1 MLKSEKY
8 QNILKARLKRMSSST
23 ELWKDTLSIVERF
36 YKYNFVESVLIGLQK
51 PDATAC
57 AEIPTWQKAM
67 NRTVKYR
74 TEGITLVTLDGGAN
88 SRVRT
93 VYDVT
98 DTVPMNNGKKVKSP
112 YYWTVSEN
120 EEPRIYNV
128 LKTEYGVD
136 GIDLEEALT
145 KIVTALTKE
154 YIDDNKAD
162 IIESFNAS
170 ALSELD
176 DFAMMSKVE
185 KLVTESTLYT
195 ILKRC
200 GIDYDADFS
209 DLWNFDTAEALA
221 CAGEIVSTNAEAVLR
236 SIEKEVKRIKKEEYY
251 NDRRENDESD
261 RGRGGNLP
269 LGQENTDLDTGTG
282 RSSGSGD
289 REVRNTATQ
298 VSEGKSQG
306 ASQYND
312 SERNVGESSEGDR
325 RSLLQS
331 GGIIH
336 TEERRE
342 LRSNRGTA
350 DEQPDGMGG
359 ENEHSAEDGR
369 GNDTGTDLRIIV
381 QNYGYD
387 WDGMEYYETEKAL
400 EMWDIGC
407 PVFMLYPDNSE
418 HLVESREEI
427 ENFDGYFGVER
438 ADLKENK
445 KRETAE
451 VTSDEEAPAVSVLE
465 GAAEKEEVRHEV
477 APEPELVKFAEQFMY
492 VHKHSNFADEE
503 ISFISEGK
511 LSEDYSAEELA
522 KLISSPSERYWLQRR
537 FAAFVHKCEQRP
549 ELFTDSET
557 DIHKLLADFKSYND
571 SKTFIAYRKGAF
583 YEFKGDE
590 AIRVAE
596 LLDLMV
602 TYRDNEA
609 IVGIP
614 DNSYNEYY
622 YKLADKGYM
631 MWEYSVLH
639 EYKLPEIEPIIEG
652 EPTVTIGFS
661 EHPIF
666 YDYAELTMS
675 FKQADK
681 LFDELD
687 RQQQED
693 RQNEELRAGWYH
705 KTDFTVNYNI
715 DGEDIH
721 YEGRYDIGDGDGG
734 IYQHIKSHIEY
745 ISNDNVMKAHMEALG
760 EDEYNAFLE
769 RNEYAQNVMLPYLQQ
784 FSFTADR
791 KEEVRH
797 DVAPDTLPDLS
808 EEGIKSILL
817 AEKHLKNTKSDIVGF
832 FLKHK
837 DGTQRADYIK
847 SSYIKDTYIE
857 LLVGEERYG
866 YKAEDDG
873 FLMWEGAYLSRTA
886 ETKFSWRLVSELV
899 SGYIDSHEYYSLE
912 ELESQAEYID
922 IEPEKEVNHEQLS
935 FFDFDAEAYPT
946 AEYTVPVEAINPEHI
961 NNLLRCGAFIENN
974 SLQTI
979 VAFYKKTNKTDE
991 DLTRFVKSHFLSSYR
1006 GIKDTAIGFESMGS
1020 RLSAYFNE
1028 EGLTIKPGDTV
1039 FSVMGRS
1046 RFLDWKE
1053 VALRIKKMLEEGTY
1067 TEQAIIDSTREY
1079 EVKSIAYQLWEI
1091 WRERNSDE
1099 WTFELE
1105 NVDVTHTTSCL
1116 PRIEEKLLNDREW
1129 LEDIANTMKYYAQT
1143 WQMNKSIQRFN
1154 GYIYNPVT
1162 VAERLNDLLVKEN
1175 MFVASDSVPLP
1186 AQLYINTDHIEMYF
1200 RKHGHYE
1207 NGKQQIQDY
1216 FTTHVDKKA
1225 QASFIKGMYGNGGS
1239 MDGEFDFTG
1248 YGGKG
1253 ADFSLRINHQT
1264 FEKKTV
1270 SWNECAK
1277 IIYNSIKSDRY
1288 DKPVLFFSAAEKEEK
1303 LLAEAQKLINDYC
1316 HIEFQSDDDADYSD
1330 LSNVNVAYTNTED
1343 GVHEIQASINFI
1355 DYRIVTAVDDVV
1367 VRTVQYDNLADLV
1380 HNGLT
1385 ALDFDE
1391 LTAVSDEELSKI
1403 RHRVVSSEENAQPS
1417 EDYTSFIGK
1426 EFVLEGRKYKVT
1438 EINQDTTQLQDL
1450 TMLEEAR
1457 YPIFRS
1463 EHTSI
1468 IMPYLHNAQTNV
1480 IGHNDVVVQ
1489 NDDIILIDYVMP
1501 DDNYSTGGAKTRFKD
1516 NVEAIRLLKKLEAEN
1531 RLATEEEQ
1539 RVLAKYVGFGG
1550 LSAAFNEGN
1559 NAWANE
1565 FKELSSLLSPEE
1577 YESALA
1583 STLTAF
1589 YTNPTVIGAMYE
1601 GLARFGFDG
1610 GNILEPAMGTG
1621 NFFGCMP
1628 EAMRNNSHLHGVEL
1642 DSITGGIAKQLYQTA
1657 NISVM
1662 GYEKKALNDNFFDL
1676 AIGNVPFGQFKLN
1689 DRRYN
1694 RLNLNIHDYFF
1705 AKSLDKV
1712 RPGGYIAFITTSGT
1726 LDKNNSRFRQYLAE
1740 RAELVGAIRLPN
1752 NAFGDT
1758 EVTSDIIIL
1767 KKRDKI
1773 VVVNKENCNWLEIG
1787 HTADGVPVNR
1797 YFAEN
1802 PFMIM
1807 GEMKQGVEYSLYGN
1821 ADATA
1826 CVAPQGY
1833 DLVSHLHDAFMNM
1846 NDEYIPAQI
1855 NAEEGTD
1862 TSQVEIIPADDTVK
1876 NFSFAIINDKVYYR
1890 ENSLMQRVTK
1900 SEDRIKGLIGLNVQV
1915 RKLIEMQVDGYAEEQ
1930 LAEERKILH
1939 KLFDEFTKKFGYINS
1954 RSNAMAF
1961 DKDSSYFLLCSLEK
1975 YDKSEN
1981 KFIGKADI
1989 FYKNTVNPVVEITK
2003 TDTSLEALAVS
2014 IAEKAKVDIPF
2025 MSNLCGLSEE
2035 QVIADCIE
2043 AEAIYELPLSPGQKE
2058 EGVYVTA
2065 DEYLSGDIREKM
2077 AFAQIRLLMGEKKFE
2092 RNYKAL
2098 EAVLPKPLTATD
2110 ISVSL
2115 GVNWIDTD
2123 IYQQFMQETFHSHH
2137 RDIKISYTA
2146 YTGEFNIS
2154 HKSYDSF
2161 NPIVKSKFGTP
2172 RMNAYDI
2179 LEATL
2184 NMRTVEVRDRV
2195 EDEDGKVRYVKN
2207 PRETEKAQAAQELIK
2222 DTFQRWIF
2230 ADAER
2235 REYLVNKYNEMFNSY
2250 RVRDFDGTNLVLH
2263 GVNKDYSLY
2272 PHQRNAISRTIFGG
2286 NTLLAHVVGAGKT
2299 FEMVASAMESKY
2311 LGICNKSM
2319 ICVPKHIVGQFAN
2332 EFMALYPTANILVVT
2347 EKDFQLKNRKLFC
2360 SKIATG
2366 DYDAVIIGHSQLV
2379 KIPLSTARQIDYLRR
2394 EIEEITTAIS
2404 SVDADEKQSY
2414 SVKQMEKVKKNLQE
2428 KLNRLLDT
2436 RQDDVVTFEELGID
2450 RLYVDEAHL
2459 FKNLY
2464 FHSKMSNV
2472 AGLSTTE
2479 AQKSTDLYFKCKY
2492 LDELTG
2498 GKGVVFATGTPVSN
2512 SMVELYTMQKYLQP
2526 HALERL
2532 GFEHFDAWA
2541 ANFAD
2546 ITTAM
2551 ELAPEGTGYRLKTRF
2566 SRFKNLPELMTMFK
2580 GVADIKLA
2588 DDLNLDVPEAEFIN
2602 VCAEP
2607 TREQKELIKILAE
2620 RATAIRNG
2628 LVDPSDDNMLKITN
2642 DGRMIGLDQR
2652 LINPLLPDDESSK
2665 VNLCVAKVYEIWQST
2680 ADKKLTQM
2688 IFCDFSTPTTTK
2700 KVVELEKVDDDTY
2713 GLSPEEEFTDLY
2725 NDVKKKLVAKGVP
2738 AEEIAFIHDC
2748 NTDEKKQKLFA
2759 KVRQGDVRV
2768 LIGST
2773 AKCGAGTNV
2782 QDLLYAVHHLDCPWR
2797 PADLEQREGRI
2808 IRQGNQNEKVFVYRY
2823 VTEGT
2828 FDAYLYQIIENKQK
2842 GISQIMTSKSPNRT
2856 CDDVDDAVLNYSEVK
2871 ALCAGNPLVKEKME
2885 LEVEVAKLKR
2895 LQSAYLSERYE
2906 LEDRLIKYYPHERTR
2921 AELLVSNTKTDLKL
2935 ADSHPASED
2944 FCGIKLKG
2952 QLYTERKEAGE
2963 MLIKLC
2969 RTVGITDLP
2978 CIGEYKGFL
2987 LSLSFNSFGGG
2998 EYYLKLHNQRTYSIT
3013 LGPDAVGNIMRI
3025 ENFISKGLQK
3035 EYDIAV
3041 AQLEKVN
3048 SAIKTAEKMLEEGG
3062 TWEREEE
3069 LTQKSLRL
3077 KEVDRLI
3084 MLDDEVIS
3092 ADENSDELDEASI
3105 EEQ

>member
-23 ELWKDTLSIVERF
+23 ELWKDTLSVVERF

-98 DTVPMNNGKKVKSP
+98 DTVPMNNGKRVKSP
-112 YYWTVSEN
+112 YYWSISAN
-120 EEPRIYNV
+120 EEPRIYNA

-136 GIDLEEALT
+136 GIDLEEALAE
-145 KIVTALTKE
+145 IVSALTKE

-251 NDRRENDESD
+251 NDRRENDENN
-261 RGRGGNLP
+261 RGRGDNIP
-269 LGQENTDLDTGTG
+269 LGQENTDLGAGTG
-282 RSSGSGD
+282 RSAGSGD

-312 SERNVGESSEGDR
+312 SERNVGEPSERDR
-325 RSLLQS
+325 RNLLQS

-342 LRSNRGTA
+342 LRSNGGTA

-369 GNDTGTDLRIIV
+369 GNDTGTDLRITV

-387 WDGMEYYETEKAL
+387 WDGMEYYDTEKAL
-400 EMWDIGC
+400 EMWDNGY
-407 PVFMLYPDNSE
+407 PVYMLYPDNSE

-438 ADLKENK
+438 ADSKENK

-451 VTSDEEAPAVSVLE
+451 VTSDEEAPAVSVSE
-465 GAAEKEEVRHEV
+465 DAAEKEEVRHEV
-477 APEPELVKFAEQFMY
+477 VPEPELVKFSEQFMY
-492 VHKHSNFADEE
+492 IHQHSNFADDE

-511 LSEDYSAEELA
+511 LSEEYSADEFA

-549 ELFTDSET
+549 ELFTDET
-557 DIHKLLADFKSYND
+557 DIHKLLADFKAYNE
-571 SKTFIAYRKGAF
+571 SRTFIAYRKGAF

-596 LLDLMV
+596 LLDLTV

-675 FKQADK
+675 FRQADK

-693 RQNEELRAGWYH
+693 RQNEELHAGWYH

-734 IYQHIKSHIEY
+734 IYQHIKSYIEY

-760 EDEYNAFLE
+760 EEEYNAFLE

-784 FSFTADR
+784 FSFRLAE
-791 KEEVRH
+791 KEEAQHEV
-797 DVAPDTLPDLS
+797 VPELPILS
-808 EEGIKSILL
+808 EDSIKKILL
-817 AEKHLKNTKSDIVGF
+817 AEKQLKNTKGDIVGF
-832 FLKHK
+832 FLEHK
-837 DGTQRADYIK
+837 DDTQRADYIK
-847 SSYIKDTYIE
+847 SSYTKDTYIE
-857 LLVGEERYG
+857 LIVDEERYG

-873 FLMWEGAYLSRTA
+873 FLMWEGAYLSRSA
-886 ETKFSWRLVSELV
+886 EMKLSWRLVSDIIE
-899 SGYIDSHEYYSLE
+899 GYIDSHEYYSLA
-912 ELESQAEYID
+912 ELENQAEYID

-935 FFDFDAEAYPT
+935 FFDFDAEAYPS

-961 NNLLRCGAFIENN
+961 NNLLRCGAFIEDN

-991 DLTRFVKSHFLSSYR
+991 DLTQFVKSHFLSYYR
-1006 GIKDTAIGFESMGS
+1006 EIKDTAIGFESMGS

-1028 EGLTIKPGDTV
+1028 EGLTIKPGDSVFTV
-1039 FSVMGRS
+1039 GGRT

-1129 LEDIANTMKYYAQT
+1129 LEDIANTMKYYAQA

-1253 ADFSLRINHQT
+1253 ADFTLRVNHQT
-1264 FEKKTV
+1264 FDKRTV

-1303 LLAEAQKLINDYC
+1303 LLEEAQKLINDYC

-1330 LSNVNVAYTNTED
+1330 LSNVNVAYTTTED
-1343 GVHEIQASINFI
+1343 EAHEIQAYVNLI

-1367 VRTVQYDNLADLV
+1367 VRTIQYDNLADLV

-1391 LTAVSDEELSKI
+1391 LTAVSDEELSKV
-1403 RHRVVSSEENAQPS
+1403 RPRVVPSEENAQSS

-1438 EINQDTTQLQDL
+1438 EINQDTIQLQDL

-1457 YPIFRS
+1457 YPIFRN
-1463 EHTSI
+1463 EHTPI
-1468 IMPYLHNAQTNV
+1468 IMPYLQNAQSGVADHKDIT
-1480 IGHNDVVVQ
+1480 VQ
-1489 NDDIILIDYVMP
+1489 NDDVVRTDYVMP
-1501 DDNYSTGGAKTRFKD
+1501 DDNYSVGGAKTRFKD

-1539 RVLAKYVGFGG
+1539 IVLAKYVGFGG

-1565 FKELSSLLSPEE
+1565 FKELSDLLSPEE
-1577 YESALA
+1577 YTAARE

-1589 YTNPTVIGAMYE
+1589 YTNPTVIRAMYD

-1773 VVVNKENCNWLEIG
+1773 VVANKENCNWLEIG

-1802 PFMIM
+1802 PQMIM

-1826 CVAPQGY
+1826 CVAPDGY
-1833 DLVSHLHDAFMNM
+1833 DLVSHLHDAFMSM

-1855 NAEEGTD
+1855 STEDRTD
-1862 TSQVEIIPADDTVK
+1862 TSEVETIPADDTVK
-1876 NFSFAIINDKVYYR
+1876 NFSFAIISDKVYYR

-1900 SEDRIKGLIGLNVQV
+1900 DEGRVKGLIGLNAQT

-1939 KLFDEFTKKFGYINS
+1939 KLFDEFTKKFGYINTRKNS
-1954 RSNAMAF
+1954 QAF
-1961 DKDSSYFLLCSLEK
+1961 GKDSSYFLLCSLEK
-1975 YDKSEN
+1975 YDRAEN

-2003 TDTSLEALAVS
+2003 TDTALEALAVS
-2014 IAEKAKVDIPF
+2014 ISEKAKVDIPF
-2025 MSNLCGLSEE
+2025 MAQLCGLSEE

-2043 AEAIYELPLSPGQKE
+2043 AEAIYELPLSPYQRT

-2077 AFAQIRLLMGEKKFE
+2077 AFAQLRMLMGEKKFE
-2092 RNYKAL
+2092 RNHKAL

-2123 IYQQFMQETFHSHH
+2123 IYQQFMRETFHTYS
-2137 RDIKISYTA
+2137 RDIKVSYMS
-2146 YTGEFNIS
+2146 YTGEFKIS
-2154 HKSYDSF
+2154 HKSYDAG
-2161 NPIVKSKFGTP
+2161 NPLVNKKFGTD
-2172 RMNAYDI
+2172 RMNAYEI
-2179 LEATL
+2179 LEASL
-2184 NMRTVEVRDRV
+2184 NMRTVEVKDRV
-2195 EDEDGKVRYVKN
+2195 EDEDGKVRYVPNAK
-2207 PRETEKAQAAQELIK
+2207 ETEKAQAAQELIK
-2222 DTFQRWIF
+2222 DSFQRWIF

-2235 REYLVNKYNEMFNSY
+2235 REHLVNKYNELFNSY
-2250 RVRDFDGTNLVLH
+2250 RVREYDGSNLVLH
-2263 GVNKDYSLY
+2263 GANKDYTLY

-2311 LGICNKSM
+2311 LGVCNKSM
-2319 ICVPKHIVGQFAN
+2319 ICVPNHIVGQFAN

-2379 KIPLSTARQIDYLRR
+2379 KIPLSSERQIDYLRR
-2394 EIEEITTAIS
+2394 EIEEITHAIS
-2404 SVDADEKQSY
+2404 GIDDPSEKRSY
-2414 SVKQMEKVKKNLQE
+2414 SVKQMEKIKKNLQE

-2450 RLYVDEAHL
+2450 RLYVDEAHM

-2464 FHSKMSNV
+2464 FHTKMNNV
-2472 AGLSTTE
+2472 AGLQQTE
-2479 AQKSTDLYFKCKY
+2479 AQKSTDLHFKCKY

-2498 GKGVVFATGTPVSN
+2498 GKGVIFATGTPVSN

-2526 HALERL
+2526 HTLAKL

-2551 ELAPEGTGYRLKTRF
+2551 ELAPEGNGYRMKTRF
-2566 SRFKNLPELMTMFK
+2566 TRFKNLPELMTLFK

-2602 VCAEP
+2602 ICAEP
-2607 TREQKELIKILAE
+2607 TESQKELIKTLAE
-2620 RATAIRNG
+2620 RATAIRNK
-2628 LVDPSDDNMLKITN
+2628 LVDPSDDNMLKITS
-2642 DGRMIGLDQR
+2642 DGRKIGLDQR
-2652 LINPLLPDDESSK
+2652 LINPLLPDEEGTK
-2665 VNLCVAKVYEIWQST
+2665 VNLCVDKVYEIWQNT
-2680 ADKKLTQM
+2680 AEKKLTQM
-2688 IFCDFSTPTTTK
+2688 IFCDFSTPSK
-2700 KVVELEKVDDDTY
+2700 KRVIELQEVDDDTY
-2713 GLSPEEEFTDLY
+2713 GLSEDAFTDLY
-2725 NDVKKKLVAKGVP
+2725 NDVRRKLVKKGVP
-2738 AEEIAFIHDC
+2738 SDEIAFIHDY
-2748 NTDEKKQKLFA
+2748 NTDERKQKLFA
-2759 KVRQGDVRV
+2759 KVRQGDIRV

-2773 AKCGAGTNV
+2773 QKCGAGTNI
-2782 QDLLYAVHHLDCPWR
+2782 QDLLYAEHHLDCPWR

-2808 IRQGNQNEKVFVYRY
+2808 IRQGNLNEKVFVYRY

-2856 CDDVDDAVLNYSEVK
+2856 CDDVDEAVLNYSEVK

-2906 LEDRLIKYYPHERTR
+2906 LEDRLIKYYPHERAR
-2921 AELLVSNTKTDLKL
+2921 AELLVSNIKTDIKL
-2935 ADSHPASED
+2935 AESQPKSVG
-2944 FCGIKLKG
+2944 FSGMKLQG
-2952 QLYTERKEAGE
+2952 QFYSERKEAGE
-2963 MLIKLC
+2963 MLLKLC
-2969 RTVGITDLP
+2969 RIAKTSELLYM
-2978 CIGEYKGFL
+2978 GEYKGFL
-2987 LSLSFNSFGGG
+2987 ASVSYVNSAGGG
-2998 EYYLKLHNQRTYSIT
+2998 FFLVLHNKKTYSIR
-3013 LGPDAVGNIMRI
+3013 LGNDAVGNITRLENFVSHGLYQEYNDAVAELDRINKAI
-3025 ENFISKGLQK
+3025 ENAG
-3035 EYDIAV
+3035 
-3041 AQLEKVN
+3041 
-3048 SAIKTAEKMLEEGG
+3048 KMLEDS
-3062 TWEREEE
+3062 WEREEE

-3092 ADENSDELDEASI
+3092 AEENSDELNEASI